1 MNYDIGNLSFN
12 TLFIKKNKQ
21 GYSLIELM
29 VTLLIG
35 MIILNGV
42 FQVVIASKR
51 SYLDHKEVSYI
62 QENARFALDTLSRDI
77 RMAGYIGCANNNTE
91 QVNIITGDMM
101 SFIGTAGIAGFDDTS
116 GTGSFPVGYRNLAL
130 ANTDSLLIRRGESE
144 DEFLVRN
151 QNPTTKNIT
160 LWDNHNFEVNQPIAI
175 VDGSCSFSAVF
186 TASTISGPNSVSH
199 GISANNCNDIIRGRY
214 TCSQCSGTNCPRALP
229 TASYQAGARIM
240 PLISHAYF
248 IGDSSLLP
256 GTPALKRQAMIA
268 HNGALT
274 MRTEELATGVENI
287 QFIYG
292 VDTSGNGVIN
302 EYRSANNMD
311 INNDGFTDSDD
322 WESVYTVKINML
334 LRSKSP
340 VFADPQNIQFNGRA
354 YLGLFM
360 RQVVSTTIQ
369 IRNQNT

>member
-1 MNYDIGNLSFN
+1 
-12 TLFIKKNKQ
+12 
-21 GYSLIELM
+21 
-29 VTLLIG
+29 
-35 MIILNGV
+35 
-42 FQVVIASKR
+42 
-51 SYLDHKEVSYI
+51 
-62 QENARFALDTLSRDI
+62 
-77 RMAGYIGCANNNTE
+77 
-91 QVNIITGDMM
+91 
-101 SFIGTAGIAGFDDTS
+101 
-116 GTGSFPVGYRNLAL
+116 
-130 ANTDSLLIRRGESE
+130 
-144 DEFLVRN
+144 
-151 QNPTTKNIT
+151 
-160 LWDNHNFEVNQPIAI
+160 
-175 VDGSCSFSAVF
+175 
-186 TASTISGPNSVSH
+186 
-199 GISANNCNDIIRGRY
+199 
-214 TCSQCSGTNCPRALP
+214 
-229 TASYQAGARIM
+229 
-240 PLISHAYF
+240 
-248 IGDSSLLP
+248 
-256 GTPALKRQAMIA
+256 MIA